1 MHAFVLSPFTHVHLF
16 ATLWTV
22 ARQAPPSKGFTRQ
35 ENWSGLPCPP
45 PGDLPY
51 PGIEPRSPALQVD
64 SLPSE
69 PPGKPKNTG
78 VGCHFL
84 LQGNFPTQGWNP
96 HLLPL
101 LHWQVDSSPLVSHL
115 DSPAGVGRGQQKG
128 LCGRTGE
135 SPLMSLGWRPGCGTQ
150 ASRGSEHRS
159 LAGGEKRTGVSGP
172 GKSCSASDKEQEA
185 P

>member
-1 MHAFVLSPFTHVHLF
+1 MDSLGLQAFPREVESLGHVRLF
-16 ATLWTV
+16 AALWTV
-22 ARQAPPSKGFTRQ
+22 AHQAPPSMKISRQ
-35 ENWSGLPCPP
+35 EYWSGLSFP
-45 PGDLPY
+45 
-51 PGIEPRSPALQVD
+51 SP
-64 SLPSE
+64 
-69 PPGKPKNTG
+69 
-78 VGCHFL
+78 
-84 LQGNFPTQGWNP
+84 GNFPTQGWNP

-101 LHWQVDSSPLVSHL
+101 LHCQVDSSPLASHL

-172 GKSCSASDKEQEA
+172 GKSCSASDKDQEA